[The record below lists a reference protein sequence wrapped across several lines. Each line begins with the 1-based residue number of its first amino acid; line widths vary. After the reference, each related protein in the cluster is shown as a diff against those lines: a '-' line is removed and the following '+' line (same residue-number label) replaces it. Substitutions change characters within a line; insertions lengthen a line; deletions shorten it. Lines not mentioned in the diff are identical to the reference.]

1 MKKTPWLYIALAAIA
16 VIVVYN
22 LTRQTSVSTTQSTAE
37 LPGQGIGTDI
47 FGNGDYTV
55 ESLVEA
61 GGLLAS

>member
-1 MKKTPWLYIALAAIA
+1 MKTPWGYIALAIIA

-22 LTRQTSVSTTQSTAE
+22 LTRQTTVTTTQSDAQ
-37 LPGQGIGTDI
+37 LPGQGVGTDL
-47 FGNGDYTV
+47 FGSGSYTV